1 MLKRIV
7 DHAVGRPQEDSI
19 RGFDLYGK
27 AVEHLTPSPMSSSI
41 LVTGGAGL
49 IGSALIHALNQ
60 RGQEDILVTD
70 VLGKDA
76 KWKNLSPLRFDDYQQ
91 ADAFLDR
98 LECEPESLPSIRT
111 IFHLGACSATTEAD
125 AGYLMENNFHYTKR
139 LAQWAL
145 QRGIRF
151 VYASSAAT
159 YGDGTR
165 GMDDGT
171 DHLASLRPLN
181 AYGYSKHLFDLHAKR
196 NGWLDRMVGIKYFN
210 VFGPNEGHKAEMRS
224 LVSKAYE
231 QILETGKVRLFKSHR
246 PDYRDGE
253 QVRDFVYVKDAV
265 AMTLHLADTPS
276 ANGLFNIGTGTPR
289 TWIDLATAL
298 FTALDRTPEIEFI
311 DMPDHIRNQYQ
322 YHTSAN
328 ISRLRATGWNTPATT
343 LEEAVGDYV
352 GNYLVPGKHLG
363 G

>member
-1 MLKRIV
+1 M
-7 DHAVGRPQEDSI
+7 
-19 RGFDLYGK
+19 
-27 AVEHLTPSPMSSSI
+27 SPSI

-49 IGSALIHALNQ
+49 IGSAIINALNL

-76 KWKNLSPLRFDDYQQ
+76 KWKNLSPLRFADYQQ

-98 LECEPESLPSIRT
+98 LEREPESLDSIRT
-111 IFHLGACSATTEAD
+111 VFHLGACSATTETD
-125 AGYLMENNFHYTKR
+125 AGYLMENNFGYTKR

-159 YGDGTR
+159 YGDGAL

-171 DHLASLRPLN
+171 DHLETLRPLN

-196 NGWLDRMVGIKYFN
+196 YGWLDRIAGIKYFN
-210 VFGPNEGHKAEMRS
+210 VFGPNEGHKGEMRS

-246 PDYRDGE
+246 PDYKNGE

-265 AMTLHLADTPS
+265 AMTLHIADTPT

-289 TWIDLATAL
+289 TWVNLATAL
-298 FTALDRTPEIEFI
+298 FAALGRKPEIEFI

-322 YHTSAN
+322 YHTCAD
-328 ISRLRATGWNTPATT
+328 ISRLKATGWSSAPIS
-343 LEEAVGDYV
+343 LEDSVRDYV
-352 GNYLVPGKHLG
+352 CNYLVTGKHLG
-363 G
+363 DEVGS

>member
-1 MLKRIV
+1 MP
-7 DHAVGRPQEDSI
+7 A
-19 RGFDLYGK
+19 
-27 AVEHLTPSPMSSSI
+27 SI

-70 VLGKDA
+70 VLGRDA
-76 KWKNLSPLRFDDYQQ
+76 KWKNLSPLRFDDYIQ
-91 ADAFLDR
+91 ADAFLD
-98 LECEPESLPSIRT
+98 LLDENPDALGSIRT
-111 IFHLGACSATTEAD
+111 IFHLGACSATTETD
-125 AGYLMENNFHYTKR
+125 AGYLMENNFGYTKR
-139 LAQWAL
+139 LAQWSL

-171 DHLASLRPLN
+171 DHLDSLRPLN

-210 VFGPNEGHKAEMRS
+210 VFGPNEGHKGEMRS

-231 QILETGKVRLFKSHR
+231 QILETGKVHLFKSHR
-246 PDYRDGE
+246 LEYKDGE

-289 TWIDLATAL
+289 TWVDLATAL
-298 FTALDRTPEIEFI
+298 FAALGRKPEIEFI

-322 YHTSAN
+322 YHTCADV
-328 ISRLRATGWNTPATT
+328 SRLHATDWAAPATT
-343 LEEAVGDYV
+343 LEDAVSDYV
-352 GNYLVPGKHLG
+352 RNYLVPGKHLG
-363 G
+363 DEVAGA

>member
-1 MLKRIV
+1 M
-7 DHAVGRPQEDSI
+7 
-19 RGFDLYGK
+19 
-27 AVEHLTPSPMSSSI
+27 SPSI

-76 KWKNLSPLRFDDYQQ
+76 KWKNLSPLRFDDFIQ
-91 ADAFLDR
+91 ADSFLDR
-98 LECEPESLPSIRT
+98 LEENPDAFGSVRT
-111 IFHLGACSATTEAD
+111 IFHLGACSATTEMD
-125 AGYLMENNFHYTKR
+125 SGYLMENNYGYTKH
-139 LAQWAL
+139 LAHWAL
-145 QRGIRF
+145 RRGIRF

-159 YGDGTR
+159 YGDGLQ

-171 DHLASLRPLN
+171 DHLETLRPLN

-196 NGWLDRMVGIKYFN
+196 NGWLEKIAGIKYFN
-210 VFGPNEGHKAEMRS
+210 VFGPNEGHKGEMRS

-265 AMTLHLADTPS
+265 AMTIHIANTPS

-289 TWIDLATAL
+289 TWVDLATAL
-298 FTALDRTPEIEFI
+298 FTALERKPEIEFI
-311 DMPDHIRNQYQ
+311 DMPEHIRNQYQ
-322 YHTSAN
+322 YHTCADV
-328 ISRLRATGWNTPATT
+328 SRLRSTGWSAPASV
-343 LEEAVGDYV
+343 LEDSVSDYV
-352 GNYLVPGKHLG
+352 RNYLVPGLHLG
-363 G
+363 DEVA

>member
-1 MLKRIV
+1 
-7 DHAVGRPQEDSI
+7 
-19 RGFDLYGK
+19 
-27 AVEHLTPSPMSSSI
+27 MSSASPTI

-49 IGSALIHALNQ
+49 IGSALIHALNL
-60 RGQEDILVTD
+60 RGREDILVTD

-76 KWKNLSPLRFDDYQQ
+76 KWRNLSPLRFADYQQ

-98 LECEPESLPSIRT
+98 LECDPESLDSIRT
-111 IFHLGACSATTEAD
+111 VYHLGACSATTETD
-125 AGYLMENNFHYTKR
+125 AGYLMENNFGYTKA
-139 LAQWAL
+139 LARWAL
-145 QRGIRF
+145 PRGIRF

-171 DHLASLRPLN
+171 GHLETLRPLN
-181 AYGYSKHLFDLHAKR
+181 PYGYSKHLFDLHARR
-196 NGWLDRMVGIKYFN
+196 NGWLQGDHGIAGIKYFN
-210 VFGPNEGHKAEMRS
+210 VYGPNEAHKGEMRS
-224 LVSKAYE
+224 LVAKAYE
-231 QILETGKVRLFKSHR
+231 QILETGKVRLFRSHR

-265 AMTLHLADTPS
+265 AMTIHIAENPA

-298 FTALDRTPEIEFI
+298 FRALDREPVIEFI

-322 YHTSAN
+322 YHTCADVG
-328 ISRLRATGWNTPATT
+328 RLRATGWNAPAMP
-343 LEEAVGDYV
+343 LEEAVTDYV
-352 GNYLVPGKHLG
+352 RNYLVPGKHLG
-363 G
+363 E